1 MIFLNHERFIRGCRQ
16 RENCFIRNRKL
27 SPKDIAFFILNRKN
41 RDLETEVI
49 DFCEQYKGGIS
60 ITKQAFS
67 QARLNFRAEVF
78 KDINDFHI
86 KQIYD
91 VEPEL
96 KDFKGRYVIGI
107 DGSDVP
113 IPTTK
118 ENIIKF
124 GNASVKHAGEEVRTC
139 AMASAS
145 VAYDVLNRLILDSDI
160 AQYKL
165 DERKYAIRHI
175 DHIKRILPSESKQL
189 YVMDRGYPSMELIIH
204 LLETRSEFVIRLPKI
219 TFKREQ
225 LAMETE
231 DEIIDVS
238 IDKSRIN
245 PYKGTAF
252 AEKLT
257 QIGRLKLRFTKIK
270 LSDNTDECLI
280 SNLDQSDF
288 TADDIKKIYGLR
300 WRIEGLYNILKNK
313 MFLSNFSGTKP
324 DIIKQ
329 DFYATI
335 FLFDLISDLE
345 QQQFEDDEIPYD
357 DLIYK
362 VKDNRAIGTM
372 KRKLIELIMAE
383 SGSERGRIYKTIVK
397 KIQSRLVKIKE
408 GRHYQRYSGNPDK
421 RESSN
426 NYKKTY

>member
-1 MIFLNHERFIRGCRQ
+1 MERNIVMLSLD
-16 RENCFIRNRKL
+16 KL
-27 SPKDIAFFILNRKN
+27 
-41 RDLETEVI
+41 V
-49 DFCEQYKGGIS
+49 DFSDHPYKVLDDEAMDELCESVKTAGV
-60 ITKQAFS
+60 
-67 QARLNFRAEVF
+67 L
-78 KDINDFHI
+78 
-86 KQIYD
+86 
-91 VEPEL
+91 
-96 KDFKGRYVIGI
+96 
-107 DGSDVP
+107 VP
-113 IPTTK
+113 IIVRAMNDGK
-118 ENIIKF
+118 HEIISGHRRKRACEKSGLDTIPAF
-124 GNASVKHAGEEVRTC
+124 IANLND
-139 AMASAS
+139 
-145 VAYDVLNRLILDSDI
+145 DVLNRLILDSDI

-175 DHIKRILPSESKQL
+175 DHIKRILPSEGKQL

-300 WRIEGLYNILKNK
+300 WRIEGLYYILNNK

-362 VKDNRAIGTM
+362 VNDNRAIGTM

-383 SGSERGRIYKTIVK
+383 SGTERGRIYKTIVK

-408 GRHYQRYSGNPDK
+408 GRHYNRYCGNVNK

-426 NYKKTY
+426 NEKVLLIAAIYMVLFAMPIFDMKHEKTYDGSPHQKQRVMLSYVLFLK

>member
-1 MIFLNHERFIRGCRQ
+1 MIFLNLERFIQGCRQ

-49 DFCEQYKGGIS
+49 DFCEQYKGGVS

-96 KDFKGRYVIGI
+96 KDFKGRYVIAI
-107 DGSDVP
+107 DGTDVP

-124 GNASVKHAGEEVRTC
+124 GNASVKHAGEEVRAC

-165 DERKYAIRHI
+165 DERLYAKRHI
-175 DHIKRILPSESKQL
+175 DHIKTILPSESKQL

-204 LLETRSEFVIRLPKI
+204 LLETQSEFVIRLPQV

-225 LAMETE
+225 SAMETD
-231 DEIIDVS
+231 DEITDVI
-238 IDKSRIN
+238 IDKSRIS

-252 AEKLT
+252 AEKLA
-257 QIGRLKLRFTKIK
+257 QIGSLRLRFTKIK
-270 LSDNTDECLI
+270 LSDNTYEYLI
-280 SNLDQSDF
+280 SNLNKPEF
-288 TADDIKKIYGLR
+288 GFEDIKKLYGLR

-313 MFLSNFSGTKP
+313 MFLSDFSGTKP
-324 DIIKQ
+324 EIIKQ

-362 VKDNRAIGTM
+362 VNDNRAIGTF
-372 KRKLIELIMAE
+372 KRRLVELIMAE
-383 SGSERGRIYKTIVK
+383 SGAERGRIYKIIVK

-408 GRHYQRYSGNPDK
+408 GRHYDRYCRNITK

-426 NYKKTY
+426 NYKKSY